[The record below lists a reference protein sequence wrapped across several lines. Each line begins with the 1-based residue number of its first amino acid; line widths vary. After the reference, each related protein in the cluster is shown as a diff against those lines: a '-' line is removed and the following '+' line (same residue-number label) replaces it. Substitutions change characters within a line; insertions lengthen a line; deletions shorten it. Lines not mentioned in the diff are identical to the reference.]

1 MKFKIDYSHQ
11 DIFINELLNN
21 NKVVNIAIK
30 HRQTGKTNI
39 LNKLMN
45 IYKDKKILFIGF
57 NSINFNLLK
66 KYPNTNFIYY
76 NSNSDYNKLLGKNYD
91 IILIDDLEFYNDNNI
106 NNIIDYLKINFQFI
120 EKVILTLSIKDNNN
134 LKFKKIT
141 ELYNN
146 DYNLSID
153 TFNILKD
160 TNLNNLISN
169 FVEFSETEKFIKN
182 QLFRKKLKNIVN
194 R

>member
-106 NNIIDYLKINFQFI
+106 INIIDYLKINIQFI